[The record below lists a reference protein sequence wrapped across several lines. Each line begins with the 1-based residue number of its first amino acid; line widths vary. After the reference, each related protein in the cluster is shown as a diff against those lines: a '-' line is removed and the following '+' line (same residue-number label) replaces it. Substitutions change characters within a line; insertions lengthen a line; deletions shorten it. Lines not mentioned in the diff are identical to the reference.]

1 MRKHFISKSQ
11 NQYRAN
17 LHCHSIY
24 SDGTMSPEEL
34 KDAYKQNGYSIL
46 AITDH
51 EHPKNHTALSEPDF
65 LMLTGYE
72 AHIRQKPNFDPN
84 AQEIHINLFAK
95 DPENVTLIYDDPTF
109 CERFFKKDPE
119 EYRNIPRAGIGKP
132 RAYTAEYLMIQE
144 KVH

>member
-1 MRKHFISKSQ
+1 MRNHFISKSQ

-72 AHIRQKPNFDPN
+72 AHIRQKPNFDPS

-95 DPENVTLIYDDPTF
+95 DPENVTHRRKNAKIRTRRRKRGADI
-109 CERFFKKDPE
+109 R
-119 EYRNIPRAGIGKP
+119 
-132 RAYTAEYLMIQE
+132 
-144 KVH
+144 